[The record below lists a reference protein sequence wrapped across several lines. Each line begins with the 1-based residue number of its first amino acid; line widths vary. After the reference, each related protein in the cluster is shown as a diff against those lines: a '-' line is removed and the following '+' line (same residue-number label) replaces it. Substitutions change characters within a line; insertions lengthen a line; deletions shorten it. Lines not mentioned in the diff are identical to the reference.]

1 MFANQELSDQWS
13 YQVSYCV
20 KFISELP
27 FESIIPFQYAG
38 PLGNYIIF
46 SLIKH

>member
-1 MFANQELSDQWS
+1 MFAIYDLSDQWS
-13 YQVSYCV
+13 YQTSYCV
-20 KFISELP
+20 KFISDLLFEL
-27 FESIIPFQYAG
+27 IIPFLYAG